1 MKYLFDY
8 FVDSFSLFDN
18 VIYDSLVMGCIGI
31 ISYHVA
37 YSLVG
42 RLYRSNSIN
51 TRGAGHI
58 LHWTIRS
65 VVFVIIFYMA
75 ATIIRIYKWVSKIP
89 NYKWWILACGI
100 GVFGCAFALYLIW
113 QRRKRNW

>member
-8 FVDSFSLFDN
+8 FVDSCSLFDN

-65 VVFVIIFYMA
+65 VVFVIIFLLMILFELFGGISSIFLILIGG
-75 ATIIRIYKWVSKIP
+75 IIGIMITALIKSKEI
-89 NYKWWILACGI
+89 
-100 GVFGCAFALYLIW
+100 
-113 QRRKRNW
+113 